1 MSIRPKL
8 GILLFG
14 GLVGLAACSSDRN
27 GSSALFEPKEMIDL
41 GAVVTEDLPERVWGK
56 GYLAFRGFEG
66 RNTFE
71 VHRWEGGSEGRRIYA
86 SNSYFKLFN
95 HGGPHVDA
103 PSHISLE
110 GSLDSYPI
118 EAFSG
123 PLRVFDVRQYP
134 LGRSIPEEVF
144 SDSVR
149 PGEVVLIYTGY
160 SPPTTDEGFPE
171 TITLSRK
178 AAEYLAGV
186 PIRAFA
192 TDAWSVASFQDS
204 TMVDAEVETARAA
217 PIHYS
222 FLSRGIPIFEQ
233 LFNVESLLGRDDS
246 EAMYFVGVP
255 LNIQGGDG
263 MMVRPVVF
271 IY

>member
-1 MSIRPKL
+1 
-8 GILLFG
+8 
-14 GLVGLAACSSDRN
+14 
-27 GSSALFEPKEMIDL
+27 MIDL

-160 SPPTTDEGFPE
+160 SPPPTDEGFPE
-171 TITLSRK
+171 TITLSWK